1 MQRTTTCCNDRMG
14 LTVGNAA
21 ARNEWP
27 PKPGV
32 EVEYLT
38 LCNGPLQLLEQHL
51 AAPRVPFVSDY
62 QTLR

>member
-1 MQRTTTCCNDRMG
+1 MG

-51 AAPRVPFVSDY
+51 AAPRVLCVSDY